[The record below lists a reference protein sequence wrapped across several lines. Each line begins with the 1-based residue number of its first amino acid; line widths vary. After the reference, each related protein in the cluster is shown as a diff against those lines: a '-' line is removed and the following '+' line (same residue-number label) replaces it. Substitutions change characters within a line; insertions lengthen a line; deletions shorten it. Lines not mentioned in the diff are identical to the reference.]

1 MLRCLTIL
9 AGLSLAAPAVAQNT
23 ASDPSADAAAA
34 RRDTVTIGVGAV
46 VTPRYEGSD
55 DYQIVPGGA
64 IRGQVSGV
72 SFSSSGTGVFA
83 DLIPSSGGT
92 GWKFVAG
99 PVAHLTLNRGINRI
113 VRDPQIVALG
123 KVPITVELG
132 GHAGFSRTGV
142 ITSPYDVFTVD
153 VAVTHDVGGVHKSLI
168 VTPSVNY
175 GTPLSRKVFVG
186 ISASG
191 TYVGRGYGQRYFG
204 VTAPQSLASGLAVFS
219 PGDGFKDITV
229 GTLANFSLTGDLRKG
244 LSLFVIG
251 SGSRLLA
258 DFGRSPVVRNRS
270 QYFGGA
276 GLAYT
281 F

>member
-1 MLRCLTIL
+1 MLRCLTVI
-9 AGLSLAAPAVAQNT
+9 AGLCLAAPALAQDA
-23 ASDPSADAAAA
+23 ASDPDAAAST
-34 RRDTVTIGVGAV
+34 RDMLTIGVGGAI
-46 VTPRYEGSD
+46 TPRFEGAD
-55 DYQIVPGGA
+55 DYQIVPAAA
-64 IRGQVSGV
+64 IRGKVSGI
-72 SFSSSGTGVFA
+72 SFSTNGTGIFT
-83 DLIPSSGGT
+83 DIIPST
-92 GWKFVAG
+92 GSTAWKFVLG
-99 PVAHLTLNRGINRI
+99 PVAHLTLNRSSRRV
-113 VRDPQIVALG
+113 VRDPAIVALG
-123 KVPITVELG
+123 RIPVTVELG
-132 GHAGFSRTGV
+132 GHIGFSKTGV
-142 ITSPYDVFTVD
+142 ITSAYDNFTVD
-153 VAVTHDVGGVHKSLI
+153 VAVTHDLGGVHDSFI

-204 VTAPQSLASGLAVFS
+204 VTAPQSLASGLAVYS

>member
-1 MLRCLTIL
+1 MLRRLTVF
-9 AGLSLAAPAVAQNT
+9 AGLSLAAAVAQP
-23 ASDPSADAAAA
+23 AFAQDAPSDATPVT
-34 RRDTVTIGVGAV
+34 RDSLTIGVGAAV
-46 VTPRYEGSD
+46 APRYEGSD
-55 DYQIVPGGA
+55 EYQIIPAGA
-64 IRGQVSGV
+64 IRGTVSGV
-72 SFSSSGTGVFA
+72 SFSTNGTGVFA

-92 GWKFVAG
+92 EWKFVLG
-99 PVAHLTLNRGINRI
+99 PVAHLTLNRSIRRI
-113 VRDPQIVALG
+113 VRDPTIIALG

-132 GHAGFSRTGV
+132 GHAGFSKTGV
-142 ITSPYDVFTVD
+142 ITSPYDNFTVD

-175 GTPLSRKVFVG
+175 GTPLSSKVFVG

-191 TYVGRGYGQRYFG
+191 TYVGSGYGQRYFG
-204 VTAPQSLASGLAVFS
+204 VTAPQSLASGLAVYS
-219 PGDGFKDITV
+219 PGSGFKDVTI

-251 SGSRLLA
+251 SGSRLLD
-258 DFGRSPVVRNRS
+258 DFARSPVVQKRT